1 MESLSLQAQPLLP
14 KTQCQVPPNRKL
26 SQKQPQNRFPSAQ
39 DVLAVYYPLLK
50 VFNSFGF
57 GQEMCWDWSA
67 SQYLRSRFELV
78 SLYARGLAHD
88 GQSSETTM
96 SGTTKVC
103 GG

>member
-50 VFNSFGF
+50 IFN
-57 GQEMCWDWSA
+57 
-67 SQYLRSRFELV
+67 
-78 SLYARGLAHD
+78 
-88 GQSSETTM
+88 
-96 SGTTKVC
+96 
-103 GG
+103 